1 MCSTRVPGVP
11 GLVLMVVMVVVVVVV
26 EAVMVMMVANISEHL
41 QGVGMSGNS
50 FRAHRNLGGRQNCL
64 ILRTRT
70 LKQREKVT
78 SSKSRIC
85 KLWSWDIPGHP
96 APEPSLVITTLPLEA
111 FYT

>member
-50 FRAHRNLGGRQNCL
+50 FRAHRNLGGRQNCCL

-85 KLWSWDIPGHP
+85 K
-96 APEPSLVITTLPLEA
+96 
-111 FYT
+111 